1 MHEVDAIEVQPRPC
15 WVAGSAE
22 QGEQLLTVHHP
33 YDGTE
38 IADVAV
44 PGAAQVERAVTAAH
58 RSRPVPP
65 DGRVAAL
72 LRAAELVDERT
83 EEIAETVTAENAKPL
98 AAAHAEV
105 ADAVEVLRT
114 AAEEA
119 AHVGEVRPGAGMVL
133 TRRWPIGP
141 VLAVTSPSFPLLVPT
156 VQVAA
161 AIAAGSPV
169 VLVPSVATPM
179 TALLLGEV
187 LADTAL
193 PVGAFSVLPVT
204 GAALAGLVGDARLP
218 VVSVTGP
225 WPVGVAVPG
234 KHVVADAGGLT
245 VVVCPDADPA
255 DVAARVST
263 AGRTIRVI
271 VPAALAD
278 RYLPALAGA
287 AESVLVG
294 NPHDPA
300 VQVGPMIDETAARRM
315 VEWLSGGRLLAGG
328 TTSGACVAP
337 TVVTDLT
344 GDGGDGPVAVVSVVD
359 DVAAAF
365 RLAGTFGHRTGVL
378 TTDVATALDAA
389 ADIDAGEVVIG
400 GLPWPPRVS
409 GVLRDFTREQVTVL
423 RSG

>member
-1 MHEVDAIEVQPRPC
+1 MVHEVDAIEVQPRPC
-15 WVAGSAE
+15 WVAGRAE

-44 PGAAQVERAVTAAH
+44 PGAAQVERAVAAAH
-58 RSRPVPP
+58 RARPVPP
-65 DGRVAAL
+65 DERAAAL
-72 LRAAELVDERT
+72 LRAAELVDERA
-83 EEIAETVTAENAKPL
+83 EEIAETVTAENGKPL

-105 ADAVEVLRT
+105 ADAVAVLRG
-114 AAEEA
+114 AAGEA
-119 AHVGEVRPGAGMVL
+119 AHVGDVRPGDGMVL
-133 TRRWPIGP
+133 TRRWPIGA
-141 VLAVTSPSFPLLVPT
+141 VLAVTSPSFPLLVPA

-169 VLVPSVATPM
+169 VLVPSTATPM

-187 LADTAL
+187 LADTAR
-193 PVGAFSVLPVT
+193 PAGTFSVLPVA

-225 WPVGVAVPG
+225 WPAAAPG
-234 KHVVADAGGLT
+234 KHVVADTGGMT
-245 VVVCPDADPA
+245 VVVCPDAEPA
-255 DVAARVST
+255 DVAARVVT

-271 VPAALAD
+271 VPAAQAD
-278 RYLPALAGA
+278 RFVTVLAGA
-287 AESVLVG
+287 ADTVLVG

-300 VQVGPMIDETAARRM
+300 VQLGPMISEAAARRM
-315 VEWLSGGRLLAGG
+315 LEWLSGGRLLTGG
-328 TTSGACVAP
+328 TRSGACVTPA
-337 TVVTDLT
+337 VVTDLA

-365 RLAGTFGHRTGVL
+365 RLAGAFGHRTGVL
-378 TTDVATALDAA
+378 TGDVATALDAA
-389 ADIDAGEVVIG
+389 AGVDVGEVVIG
-400 GLPWPPRVS
+400 GLPWPPRVT
-409 GVLRDFTREQVTVL
+409 GVLRDITREQVTVL